1 MQKLTLPSCVRPAPA
16 PTPETLLTF
25 EEALDLMDV
34 TMELHHEGK
43 LSLDDVLVAV
53 EVLVAVTP
61 KR

>member
-1 MQKLTLPSCVRPAPA
+1 MQKLTLPSCVRPAPV
-16 PTPETLLTF
+16 PTLETLTF